1 MNEDYSPYCK
11 ECGGCGEEGCC
22 SPMMCT
28 QSPNGDYCQTYLIDL
43 QLGYLMDKYFM
54 ENIYNDLDEGQ
65 KHRYDAEWNRVY
77 DELYGKK

>member
-28 QSPNGDYCQTYLIDL
+28 QSPNGEYCQTYLRDL
-43 QLGYLMDKYFM
+43 QFGYIMNKFFV
-54 ENIYNDLDEGQ
+54 ENIYEHLSEELKAKIDQ
-65 KHRYDAEWNRVY
+65 AY
-77 DELYGKK
+77 DEIYDKVYGE